1 MSERT
6 RSSAPPVTNGTIA
19 SQTTTLRIIG
29 RYILETLVMLSRREP
44 KVDDVAILYLVISTL
59 ELYLAVLSAGCH

>member
-6 RSSAPPVTNGTIA
+6 RSSAPPVTNGTSA

-44 KVDDVAILYLVISTL
+44 KVDDVSILYLVISTL